1 MALKGNTNEE
11 RIWNFLKGKGLSD
24 HGAAGLM
31 GNLYAESALNP
42 HNLQNTYEKKLG
54 LTDDAYTAAVD
65 SGSYTNFVRDSA
77 GYGLAQWTYWS
88 RKEGLL
94 AYVRSL
100 GASVG
105 DLEAQLGYLFKEL
118 SEGYTGLLATLKTA
132 TSVRTASDA
141 VLTKYERP
149 ADQSASVQAKRASYG
164 ESYLTKYAGGTS
176 SQQEPVKGGNN
187 MGNSSLIDC
196 TILSP
201 NHSGK
206 RTHSIDTLTPHCV
219 VGQLSAE
226 SIGGCFPKG
235 REASCNYGIG
245 YDGRV
250 CLIVDEANRSWC
262 SSSNSNDQRAITI
275 ECASDMT
282 DPYAMKSAVYEKL
295 IKLCADI
302 CKRYGKTKVLWLGS
316 KEKTLAYTPKSN
328 EMVLTAHRWFA
339 NKSCPG
345 DWLYSRY
352 GELAN
357 RINALLGSSGSSGGT
372 SGSGSGSTSSSSGLY
387 YVQSGAYSKK
397 ENADAQA
404 AKLKAKGFEVLIKK
418 IGNLYKVQTGAYS
431 KKANADAQAAK
442 LKAAGFDAFVT
453 TEGGT
458 SAGSSEI
465 KVGDVV
471 QFAGGPHYTSANA
484 SSYSTTPKAGPAKV
498 TAISKGAKHPY
509 HIIHTTSASSVY
521 GWVDADKITK

>member
-1 MALKGNTNEE
+1 MALRGNTTEE
-11 RIWNFLKGKGLSD
+11 RIWNFLKDKGLSD

-42 HNLQNTYEKKLG
+42 RNLQNTYEKKLG
-54 LTDDAYTAAVD
+54 LTDEAYTAAVD

-94 AYVRSL
+94 AYVKSL

-118 SEGYTGLLATLKTA
+118 SEGYTGLLATLKAA

-149 ADQSASVQAKRASYG
+149 ADQSDAVQAKRANYG
-164 ESYLTKYAGGTS
+164 ESYFAKYAGSAS
-176 SQQEPVKGGNN
+176 SKQEPVKGGNN

-196 TILSP
+196 TVLSP

-245 YDGRV
+245 HDGRV

-275 ECASDMT
+275 ECASDT
-282 DPYAMKSAVYEKL
+282 VHPYAMKSAVYEKL

-316 KEKTLAYTPKSN
+316 KEKTLAYTPKSD

-357 RINALLGSSGSSGGT
+357 RINALLGSGGT
-372 SGSGSGSTSSSSGLY
+372 SENNANSETNGTASGSTLY

-431 KKANADAQAAK
+431 KKENADAQLAK

-453 TEGGT
+453 TDGGST
-458 SAGSSEI
+458 DGTSEI

-471 QFAGGPHYTSANA
+471 QFAGGPHYASANA
-484 SSYSTTPKAGPAKV
+484 SNSGGSPKAGPAKV

-521 GWVDADKITK
+521 GWVDADKVTK

>member
-1 MALKGNTNEE
+1 MALRGNTNEE
-11 RIWNFLKGKGLSD
+11 RIWNFLKDKGLSD

-100 GASVG
+100 GKSVG

-118 SEGYTGLLATLKTA
+118 SEGYTGLLATLKTV
-132 TSVRTASDA
+132 TNVRTASDA

-149 ADQSASVQAKRASYG
+149 ADQSASVQVKRASYG
-164 ESYLTKYAGGTS
+164 EKYLTKYAGGS
-176 SQQEPVKGGNN
+176 GSQQEPVKGGNN

-196 TILSP
+196 TVLSP

-262 SSSNSNDQRAITI
+262 SSSRSNDQRAITI
-275 ECASDMT
+275 ECASDKT
-282 DPYAMKSAVYEKL
+282 HPYAMKSAVYEKL

-357 RINALLGSSGSSGGT
+357 RINALLGSGGSGDT
-372 SGSGSGSTSSSSGLY
+372 GSGSTVGGSSTGSTLY

-397 ENADAQA
+397 ENAEAQA
-404 AKLKAKGFEVLIKK
+404 AKLKAAGFEVLIKK

-431 KKANADAQAAK
+431 KKANADAELAK
-442 LKAAGFDAFVT
+442 LKAKGFDAFVT
-453 TEGGT
+453 TNGGET
-458 SAGSSEI
+458 AGSTEI
-465 KVGDVV
+465 KVGDVI
-471 QFAGGPHYTSANA
+471 QFTGGPHYSSANA
-484 SSYSTTPKAGPAKV
+484 KSAPGTPEAGPAKV
-498 TAISKGAKHPY
+498 TAIRKGAKHPY

-521 GWVDADKITK
+521 GWVDADKIVK